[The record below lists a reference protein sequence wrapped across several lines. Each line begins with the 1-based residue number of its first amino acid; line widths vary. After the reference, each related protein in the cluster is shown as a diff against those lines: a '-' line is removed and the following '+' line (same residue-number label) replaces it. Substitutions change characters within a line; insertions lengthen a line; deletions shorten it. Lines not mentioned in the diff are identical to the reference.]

1 MSAFPPPPAPPTVAC
16 LAVPGPPRRAAVV
29 RPTAVPFS
37 QHRLVQSGNGYAD
50 TTGYTPV
57 NTWDRVN
64 DRWRWQPSD
73 VEKVR
78 AEYWA
83 DGPG

>member
-1 MSAFPPPPAPPTVAC
+1 
-16 LAVPGPPRRAAVV
+16 
-29 RPTAVPFS
+29 VPFS